1 MQSDLKV
8 SLIVPIHGDAIYLL
22 ETLESIKNITFDSFE
37 VIFVFDR
44 ASENVQ
50 LLVRNFCENMKNVKS
65 IFTNGFGISNALNSG
80 IAVSRSEFIA
90 RLDADDIIL
99 PNRIERQYSF
109 LAGNPRFVLVGT
121 QMTLFKSVGK
131 ESIRRT
137 TYPVH
142 NRAIKAV
149 LKMKNC
155 IGHPTV
161 MFRKSI
167 FYSAGQYRTYFN
179 GAEDFDLWTRM
190 SKLGKFKNLNENL
203 TLYRISETQYS
214 KSFISTPGV
223 LEESVLL
230 SSRGIISGLELD
242 YMMATNIDRIMENN
256 DVIMKTLST
265 ENRRVFRYFKS
276 LKLLYSIEGQIRRQD
291 LRFFPN
297 LFKALIFAPLMA
309 ISYLTYDFKT
319 LILGKIQNV
328 RN

>member
-1 MQSDLKV
+1 MQIDLKV

-22 ETLESIKNITFDSFE
+22 ATLESIKYIAFDSFE

-50 LLVRNFCENMKNVKS
+50 LLVKKFCENMKNARF
-65 IFTNGFGISNALNSG
+65 IFANGFGISNALNSG
-80 IAVSRSEFIA
+80 IAVSCSEFIA

-99 PNRIERQYSF
+99 PNRIEKQYSF
-109 LAGNPRFVLVGT
+109 LVENPQFVLVGT

-131 ESIRRT
+131 ESIRIT

-142 NRAIKAV
+142 NSAIKSV
-149 LKMKNC
+149 LRMKNC

-167 FYSAGQYRTYFN
+167 FYSAGQYRSYFN
-179 GAEDFDLWTRM
+179 GAEDFDLWIRM
-190 SKLGKFKNLNENL
+190 SNLGKFKNLNENL

-214 KSFISTPGV
+214 KSFIATPGV
-223 LEESVLL
+223 LEEAVLL
-230 SSRGIISGLELD
+230 SSSGIFGGLEPNYTLITD
-242 YMMATNIDRIMENN
+242 INRIIDNN
-256 DVIMKTLST
+256 NVIMNTLSMD
-265 ENRRVFRYFKS
+265 NRRVFKYFKS
-276 LKLLYSIEGQIRRQD
+276 LKLLYSIQSQISRGD
-291 LRFFPN
+291 LGFFPN
-297 LFKALIFAPLMA
+297 LFKAFIFSPRMA
-309 ISYLTYDFKT
+309 VNYLTFEFKT